1 MKIPTEPTRIECD
14 VLIIGGGGTG
24 ISAAITARRLGADVM
39 VASKA
44 KVGYAN
50 NTFISAGILASPGM
64 GDSHDTPDAHT
75 KDIVESGRL
84 ISDPQ
89 LSAVIARQARD
100 HVTFLE
106 GCGVAFNRKDGVVEA
121 VQFPGH
127 SFARNVQTVSHRGS
141 GYMLP
146 MVKSAKKIG
155 VRFLD
160 HLFISRLFVEGN
172 AISGAMGVDR
182 EGTLFLIQAKSII
195 LATGGFSQV
204 YQNNNNAFGI
214 TGDGHALGYDLG
226 VPLRDMEF
234 VQFYPTW
241 GTFYEFTVAM
251 AGAGLKNAIGE
262 DILKKH
268 GMHDPGSITRDRLSI
283 AVFSEIQQG
292 LGVDGGVVV
301 DFKTVSEDI
310 MPLLTRFLPKGQTD
324 VEEGRVVKPCA
335 HFCMGGLVVDI
346 NGMTNIDGLFAA
358 GEVCGG
364 VHGANRLGGNALA
377 EVFSMGRITG
387 KNARDFAGH
396 TTHNADTDLLLKE
409 EIASLSTILNETG
422 HKDIKALTSHFKQVI
437 WENAGIIRSRDSLE
451 RALSAMDT
459 VESDVRHAKITKV
472 RDLMRFLELKNMVSV
487 SRIMCRSALLREE
500 SRGSHY
506 RSDFPDEDDK
516 NAVKYCVARKD
527 GGDMKLDLIPV

>member
-1 MKIPTEPTRIECD
+1 MKLQVEPNRLKCD

-24 ISAAITARRLGADVM
+24 ISAAITARRLGADVI

-50 NTFISAGILASPGM
+50 NTFISAGILSSPGR
-64 GDSHDTPDAHT
+64 GDVNDTPEAHA
-75 KDIVESGRL
+75 KDIVESGRR

-89 LSAVIARQARD
+89 LSAVVAKQAQD

-106 GCGVAFNRKDGVVEA
+106 GCGVDFNRKDGVVEA

-127 SFARNVQTVSHRGS
+127 SFARNVQTTSQRGS

-155 VRFLD
+155 GRFLD
-160 HLFISRLFVEGN
+160 HMFISRLFAEESC
-172 AISGAMGVDR
+172 ISGAMGIDR
-182 EGTLFLIQAKSII
+182 EGTFFIIQAKSII
-195 LATGGFSQV
+195 LATGGFAQV
-204 YQNNNNAFGI
+204 YRNNNNAFGI
-214 TGDGHALGYDLG
+214 TGDGHALAYDLG

-251 AGAGLKNAIGE
+251 AGAGLINAKGE

-283 AVFSEIQQG
+283 AVFTEIRNG
-292 LGVDGGVVV
+292 LGVDGGVIV

-335 HFCMGGLVVDI
+335 HFSMGGLVVNT
-346 NGMTNIDGLFAA
+346 NGMTAIDGLFAA

-387 KNARDFAGH
+387 KNARDFAEQ
-396 TTHNADTDLLLKE
+396 TTHKTETPLLLKE
-409 EIASLSTILNETG
+409 EMASLSSVFNEKG
-422 HKDIKALTSHFKQVI
+422 HKDIKELTSHFKQVI
-437 WENAGIIRSRDSLE
+437 WENAGIIRNRNSLE
-451 RALSAMDT
+451 TALSAMDT
-459 VESDVRHAKITKV
+459 VESEMGHAKIAKA
-472 RDLMRFLELKNMVSV
+472 RDLMKFLELKNMISV
-487 SRIMCRSALLREE
+487 SRIMCRSALLRKE

-506 RSDFPDEDDK
+506 RSDFPQEDAI
-516 NAVKYCVARKD
+516 NGLKYSVARKD
-527 GGDMKLDLIPV
+527 DGDMKLDLIPV